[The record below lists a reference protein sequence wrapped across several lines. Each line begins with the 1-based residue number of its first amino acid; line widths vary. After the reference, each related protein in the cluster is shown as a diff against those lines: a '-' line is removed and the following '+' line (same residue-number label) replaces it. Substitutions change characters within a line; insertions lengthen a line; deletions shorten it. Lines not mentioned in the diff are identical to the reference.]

1 MLPLCHA
8 LTQVSYHAPGCCC
21 CLTLHPG
28 RCCPTLH
35 PAAATAVHV
44 EAINAA
50 AEALYL
56 SSGFAVES
64 EESEAYARAL
74 NRNRRLLLHTTL

>member
-1 MLPLCHA
+1 MHPTAAADMRLN
-8 LTQVSYHAPGCCC
+8 APGCCC
-21 CLTLHPG
+21 
-28 RCCPTLH
+28 PTLLQL
-35 PAAATAVHV
+35 AAAAAVHV
-44 EAINAA
+44 EAINTA